1 MLLGSE
7 RGVCPGC
14 THEIEAQEFYF
25 NTKKGR
31 LSLFLELLKLAEYIS
46 LELLVTLYPQRESL
60 TKKKNT
66 KEHKTQKKD
75 TDS

>member
-1 MLLGSE
+1 M
-7 RGVCPGC
+7 CPGC

-60 TKKKNT
+60 TKKKIQRNI
-66 KEHKTQKKD
+66 KLKRRTQILNH
-75 TDS
+75 SF